1 MVRVKRG
8 DTVKVHYR
16 GRLQNGD
23 VFDDSGSREPLKLTI
38 GSGEVIPGFEQAIM
52 GMSPG
57 ESKTTK
63 VSALL
68 AYGPRRDDLVVEVEK
83 EKLNDDIE
91 PQIGQRLQI
100 KQPDG
105 QSFIVTVTE
114 VSDQSVVL
122 DANHPLAGK
131 DLIFEIDL
139 VEIVEQ

>member
-8 DTVKVHYR
+8 DTVRVHYR
-16 GRLQNGD
+16 GRLENGD
-23 VFDDSGSREPLKLTI
+23 VFDASSDQEPLKLKV

-57 ESKTTK
+57 DSKTTK

-68 AYGPRRDDLVVEVEK
+68 AYGPRREDLVVEVEK
-83 EKLNDDIE
+83 EKITDDIK

-105 QSFIVTVTE
+105 QEFIVTVTE
-114 VSDQSVVL
+114 VSDQTVKL

-131 DLIFEIDL
+131 DLIFDIDL
-139 VEIVEQ
+139 VEIVEH